1 MFVNDFFSVYI
12 ATKLFIINYEFW
24 TTKTLPHTLCNRLFS
39 FIFGILHGV
48 FHPLLCCTP
57 NIYIYIYIIK
67 PQKTKKKCKH
77 LQFYTN
83 QFSVHNGYINTSYY
97 RSNVELNL
105 NWNLCSD
112 SNLFPY
118 LQAPE
123 LGALQ
128 LQVTYYNLSY
138 TADKEDSCYKVLPSC
153 MTSFDLP
160 VVAGVQYNITVS
172 TLSNGRESQNNLHCN
187 FGMFSALCILMDTSS
202 KNVMF
207 FHLYNKKYNKNHKW
221 KCDKEFLVYV
231 FVAMQLSPLQD
242 IHHCMS
248 IMNYV
253 LITDHN

>member
-1 MFVNDFFSVYI
+1 MNSEPL
-12 ATKLFIINYEFW
+12 KLY
-24 TTKTLPHTLCNRLFS
+24 HTLSATDYSHS
-39 FIFGILHGV
+39 FLVSCMEFFILNCAAH
-48 FHPLLCCTP
+48 L
-57 NIYIYIYIIK
+57 IYIYIIK

-172 TLSNGRESQNNLHCN
+172 TLSNGRESQNNLPNGSEVVCEFHC
-187 FGMFSALCILMDTSS
+187 S
-202 KNVMF
+202 
-207 FHLYNKKYNKNHKW
+207 
-221 KCDKEFLVYV
+221 
-231 FVAMQLSPLQD
+231 
-242 IHHCMS
+242 
-248 IMNYV
+248 
-253 LITDHN
+253 